1 MYVKIPPR
9 NFPIISMA
17 AIDQSQL
24 SQKPVNLDPK
34 VLSYEKTTD
43 IDGNSDFF
51 LSLQIYTNVDI
62 ANSITDSGFL
72 KPSEIELRIS
82 QYDASYYHN
91 KARQTASSRL
101 KNKIRSKKKN
111 LNNPKLKTLP
121 MLAKKE
127 LHESRPGENLVITA
141 VVSQFS
147 IDKAHNLYND
157 AKRVGK
163 ISFNHIHGRAKKVRK
178 KQTLTAEKINQNLEF
193 QEGIDNITANN
204 SKVFKKVYNSM
215 IEMNDDPARLFQQ
228 GFMKTSFKNQKG
240 GLGNVANK
248 RDDRYQKTIKP
259 IFNDIERSINQISKT
274 QYKFSTKITQKNILK
289 IGTKINISLSNLK
302 TYGSKFNVLML
313 VKDSAGV
320 IIEVKSYPVLLK
332 TIEDQ
337 LIENASE
344 YSIIP
349 ARLNT
354 GVSILS
360 IGTKKERDH
369 LDVNL
374 YAKRVN
380 INKPF
385 DMCYYNTLGRIIVP
399 PNKKV
404 KVQDGIAAGNSASP
418 SNFRSSESIF
428 YRTTLN
434 YLQKSFSNAKSA
446 IDKSKYKNEMT
457 PHLTIVVTLSD
468 EQNEFNIDI
477 ANISENIAAIRP
489 RKYVFKGNTSATSEM
504 LYLYRSAEKL
514 NKFTQV
520 NDKNRTLRF
529 QDTDVFRTTNYKY
542 VVECIMKNGEKK
554 LASAFFIEK
563 FEERTAAVKIENF
576 QFIGNYDNSP
586 SGEGDF
592 TNISSLADIKKR
604 VEASFTITPVVSEI
618 DKILANMFG
627 GSFELFKDM
636 LKTIRDV
643 STVSYSIEVNR
654 IDHLT
659 GQSSTIA
666 KLTPNED
673 NMCTFVDDQAPAY
686 SNITYK
692 LTPRVAPTLDLISFV
707 NDQAELFA
715 KKTIFN
721 SSKYTRAA
729 GKRSRNKRQERI
741 VSTPGNKFAKRNAFL
756 KGLIETEAYSLSQ
769 ENLDVF
775 FNNST
780 GDIFYFNMNS
790 PAMFGQIKG
799 INVNNATV
807 ELFDR
812 VNNLTDRYNK
822 TATVTEVDR
831 DIKNRSTLLYDVSFS
846 ITGNDSYVDFYA
858 FFVKENNKV
867 YLDGIMHSID
877 AYTTSKKYSYL
888 VKHEGSF
895 GMVEYFIVPFYKDGT
910 MSSPTLVTANRLF

>member
-1 MYVKIPPR
+1 
-9 NFPIISMA
+9 MA

-101 KNKIRSKKKN
+101 NNKIRSKKKN
-111 LNNPKLKTLP
+111 LNNPRLSTLP

-127 LHESRPGENLVITA
+127 LHESRPGKNLVIVAA
-141 VVSQFS
+141 VGQFS

-163 ISFNHIHGRAKKVRK
+163 ISFNHIHGKAKKVRK

-193 QEGIDNITANN
+193 QEGIDNITMNN
-204 SKVFKKVYNSM
+204 SKVFKTVYNSM

-228 GFMKTSFKNQKG
+228 GFMKTSFKDQKG

-259 IFNDIERSINQISKT
+259 IFNDIERSINQISET
-274 QYKFSTKITQKNILK
+274 QYRFSTKITQKNILK

-404 KVQDGIAAGNSASP
+404 KVQDGVAAGNSASP

-673 NMCTFVDDQAPAY
+673 NMCTFIDDQAPAY

-831 DIKNRSTLLYDVSFS
+831 DIKNRATLLYDVSFS